1 MENWIWVLALL
12 GLAFLIFRRTGT
24 KG

>member
-1 MENWIWVLALL
+1 MENWIWILALL